1 MPGGTVTGAQSLS
14 PEGLLTADP
23 DDPTYPNRLVLY
35 SGTSGGIT
43 TNGVNQNGS
52 LNYPCILDLTQCFTF
67 G

>member
-1 MPGGTVTGAQSLS
+1 M
-14 PEGLLTADP
+14 ADR